1 MEPRPLTRL
10 ARAIDATLLTAW
22 AVPGEVE
29 RLAEEACRLQVAAV
43 CILPFHVR
51 RAAAVVAGTGVRIA
65 AAIAFPSGGAPPAA
79 KALEAAEAQ
88 RDGAE
93 ELDLV
98 ANLGAIRAGAWDV
111 VAAEVNAVRASAPRC
126 LTKWIVEQ
134 DALAADELKRAVAVI
149 GDAGGD
155 FVKNATGYGPG
166 GATVE
171 GIRLLR
177 SLAGTMGVKAAGGI
191 RTREQALALLDAGAD
206 RIGTSVPAAILIERA
221 AAAGRGGRA

>member
-1 MEPRPLTRL
+1 MEPRALRRL
-10 ARAIDATLLTAW
+10 ESAIDATLLTAW
-22 AVPGEVE
+22 AEPGDVE

-51 RAAAVVAGTGVRIA
+51 RVAAVVQGTGVRIA

-79 KALEAAEAQ
+79 KALESAEAE
-88 RDGAE
+88 RDGAL

-98 ANLGAIRAGAWDV
+98 ANLGAIRAGAWEV
-111 VAAEVNAVRASAPRC
+111 VAAEVSAVRAAAPRC

-134 DALAADELKRAVAVI
+134 DSLTTEELRRAVAVI
-149 GDAGGD
+149 GEAGGD

-191 RTREQALALLDAGAD
+191 RTRRQALALLGAGAD
-206 RIGTSVPAAILIERA
+206 RIGTSAPAAIL
-221 AAAGRGGRA
+221 GGE

>member
-1 MEPRPLTRL
+1 MEPRTLTRL

-22 AVPGEVE
+22 ASPGDVE
-29 RLAEEACRLQVAAV
+29 RLAEEACRLEVAAV

-51 RAAAVVAGTGVRIA
+51 RAATIVAGTDVRIA

-79 KALEAAEAQ
+79 KALEAAEAE
-88 RDGAE
+88 RDGAL

-98 ANLGAIRAGAWDV
+98 ANLGAIRGGAWDLL
-111 VAAEVNAVRASAPRC
+111 AAEVKAVRAAAPRC

-134 DALAADELKRAVAVI
+134 DALTGEELRRAVAVI

-166 GATVE
+166 GATVA

-191 RTREQALALLDAGAD
+191 RTREQAQALLDAGAD
-206 RIGTSVPAAILIERA
+206 RIGTSAPAAIV
-221 AAAGRGGRA
+221 GRA